1 MKKIISLFLSV
12 LAITLFIFV
21 PVYAAE
27 LDLFYDEV
35 GLLTEDQY
43 LELNNLAMDIT
54 EKYECEVIIVV
65 VEDREDNEI
74 NEYAKYVYDE
84 YDYGYGDD
92 KSGLML
98 FISMKERDFAI
109 ITYGSANATFTDY
122 GKKVLTEENLLPLL
136 SEDKYYEGFLLYLN
150 KSAEF
155 LSMAENGTPF
165 DIDTDESL
173 VEDNE
178 KNSFWLKLVATIV
191 FPLLIAGL
199 ICFILLKQ
207 MKSAIPERAA
217 KCYICNEGINFT
229 VQSDK
234 FLYETET
241 RTTME
246 DNSSSGGTS
255 VDSDS
260 FSSNKGKF

>member
-1 MKKIISLFLSV
+1 MKKIISLFLSI

-122 GKKVLTEENLLPLL
+122 GKKVLKINIM
-136 SEDKYYEGFLLYLN
+136 KVFYY
-150 KSAEF
+150 
-155 LSMAENGTPF
+155 
-165 DIDTDESL
+165 I
-173 VEDNE
+173 
-178 KNSFWLKLVATIV
+178 
-191 FPLLIAGL
+191 
-199 ICFILLKQ
+199 
-207 MKSAIPERAA
+207 
-217 KCYICNEGINFT
+217 
-229 VQSDK
+229 
-234 FLYETET
+234 
-241 RTTME
+241 
-246 DNSSSGGTS
+246 
-255 VDSDS
+255 
-260 FSSNKGKF
+260 